1 MEFCSFIVNFTYL
14 TLDRKTDISSVLFIF
29 KLLYFEKIIGENGR
43 FTHVWFVRS

>member
-14 TLDRKTDISSVLFIF
+14 TLDRKTDIVCAFIF